1 MAEIYSSD
9 FFNDTM
15 GRAAVYEYFSYVFKL
30 PVEQEFIGLS
40 KKYVEVF
47 ANLSSEYNN
56 DDMAYGVEILK
67 KYVEL
72 EESTKD
78 TASLLEELN
87 IQWTSIFLTGA
98 SNVPCSSSVAI
109 TGMEMDAP
117 WERVMEYYEIRGF
130 KKPED
135 YTESDDHIAMELLF
149 MREMNGLIID
159 MHNKG
164 LDENIKDVLK
174 EQYVFLNNYMYDWI
188 SSACRE
194 MASFCENTGFKYPLY
209 LAVSHLLLGFL
220 SYDKEYLAEATE

>member
-15 GRAAVYEYFSYVFKL
+15 GRAAVYEYFSYVLKL

-164 LDENIKDVLK
+164 FDENIKDVLK

>member
-15 GRAAVYEYFSYVFKL
+15 GRAAVYEYFSYVLKL

-159 MHNKG
+159 MNNKG

>member
-1 MAEIYSSD
+1 MAELYSSD
-9 FFNDTM
+9 FFNNTM
-15 GRAAVYEYFSYVFKL
+15 GRAAIYEYFSYVLKL

-40 KKYVEVF
+40 KKYLEVF
-47 ANLSSEYNN
+47 SHLSSEYSN
-56 DDMAYGVEILK
+56 DDINYGVEILK

-72 EESTKD
+72 EEKSDNKS
-78 TASLLEELN
+78 ALLEELN

-117 WERVMEYYEIRGF
+117 WERVMEYYAVRGF
-130 KKPED
+130 KKPAD

-159 MHNKG
+159 MHNKK

-188 SSACRE
+188 SSACKN
-194 MASFCENTGFKYPLY
+194 MAEFCQKTNYKYPLY

-220 SYDKEYLAEATE
+220 TYDTEYLAEITV

>member
-1 MAEIYSSD
+1 MAELYSSD
-9 FFNDTM
+9 FFNETM
-15 GRAAVYEYFSYVFKL
+15 GRAALYEYFSYVLKL

-47 ANLSSEYNN
+47 SQLASEYNN
-56 DDMAYGVEILK
+56 DDISYGVEILK

-72 EESTKD
+72 EESTEDKS
-78 TASLLEELN
+78 ALLEELN

-117 WERVMEYYEIRGF
+117 WERVLEYYEIRGF
-130 KKPED
+130 KKPAG
-135 YTESDDHIAMELLF
+135 YTESDDHISMELLF

-188 SSACRE
+188 STACKN
-194 MASFCENTGFKYPLY
+194 MAEFCKKTNYKYPLY

-220 SYDKEYLAEATE
+220 TYDKEYLAEITA

>member
-15 GRAAVYEYFSYVFKL
+15 GRAAVYEYFSYVLKL

-47 ANLSSEYNN
+47 ASLSSEYNN

>member
-1 MAEIYSSD
+1 MAEIYNSD

-15 GRAAVYEYFSYVFKL
+15 GRAAVYEYFSYVLKL

>member
-15 GRAAVYEYFSYVFKL
+15 GRAAVYEYFSYVLKL

-209 LAVSHLLLGFL
+209 LAVSYLLLGFL